1 MLMAAPDDFG
11 DLITRSARLWKENL
25 GDLVLLSLVF
35 LLVVWIP
42 IANIGFIAGYTRAI
56 LSVARGGKARVGDI
70 FGSWDCF
77 GDLFLY
83 LLIVLAAQFVLNHL
97 PFIGQVAGFII
108 SIVVTPGMYAII
120 DRRMK
125 FMDAFRWSFQVIQ
138 RDFVNWLLAVLV
150 GGIFSGCGALLLGI
164 GIIITLAW
172 GSLLVALQ
180 YDKGEPPRVIIL

>member
-1 MLMAAPDDFG
+1 MAASDDFG

-35 LLVVWIP
+35 LVVVWIP
-42 IANIGFIAGYTRAI
+42 IANVGFIAGYTRAI
-56 LSVARGGKARVGDI
+56 LAVARGGKARVGDI

-83 LLIVLAAQFVLNHL
+83 LIIVLAAQFVLNHL
-97 PFIGQVAGFII
+97 PFLGQVAGLIL

-120 DRRMK
+120 DRKMK
-125 FMDAFRWSFQVIQ
+125 FMDAFRWSFQAVQ
-138 RDFVNWLLAVLV
+138 GDFVNWLLAVLV
-150 GGIFSGCGALLLGI
+150 GAIFSGCGALLFGV
-164 GIIITLAW
+164 GVIITLAW

-180 YDKGEPPRVIIL
+180 YDKGQPPRVIIL

>member
-1 MLMAAPDDFG
+1 MAPPDDFG

-42 IANIGFIAGYTRAI
+42 LANVGFIAGYTRSV
-56 LSVARGGKARVGDI
+56 LMVARGGKARVGDI
-70 FGSWDCF
+70 FGAWDCF

-83 LLIVLAAQFVLNHL
+83 LVIVLAAQFVLNHV
-97 PFIGQVAGFII
+97 PFFGQVAGLIL

-120 DRRMK
+120 DQRMR
-125 FMDAFRWSFQVIQ
+125 FLDAFRWSFRAIQ
-138 RDFVNWLLAVLV
+138 GDFINWLLAVLV
-150 GGIFSGCGALLLGI
+150 GGIFSGSGALLFGI

-180 YDKGEPPRVIIL
+180 YDRGGPPRVIIL

>member
-1 MLMAAPDDFG
+1 MAASNDFG

-25 GDLVLLSLVF
+25 GDLVILSLLF

-42 IANIGFIAGYTRAI
+42 FANVGFIAGYTRAI
-56 LSVARGGKARVGDI
+56 LAVARGGKARVNDI

-77 GDLFLY
+77 GDLLLY
-83 LLIVLAAQFVLNHL
+83 LIIVLAAQFVLNHL
-97 PFIGQVAGFII
+97 PLIGQVAGFII

-125 FMDAFRWSFQVIQ
+125 FMDAFRWSFQVTQ

>member
-1 MLMAAPDDFG
+1 MAAPDDFG
-11 DLITRSARLWKENL
+11 DLITRSARLWKNNL

-42 IANIGFIAGYTRAI
+42 VVNVGFIAGYTRAI
-56 LSVARGGKARVGDI
+56 LSVARGGRATVGDI

-77 GDLFLY
+77 GDLVLY
-83 LLIVLAAQFVLNHL
+83 FIIVFAAQFVLTHL
-97 PFIGQVAGFII
+97 PFLGQVAGFIL
-108 SIVVTPGMYAII
+108 SIVVTPALYAII

-125 FMDAFRWSFQVIQ
+125 CLDAFRWGFQVIQ
-138 RDFVNWLLAVLV
+138 RDFISWLLAVLV
-150 GGIFSGCGALLLGI
+150 GGIFSACGALLLGI

-180 YDKGEPPRVIIL
+180 YDRGEPPQVIIL